1 MVKLPF
7 WAFFTYRFYRS
18 DENEKVLDVRFTGL
32 YKPYVPNKPSTK
44 GYKMMSEIYENA
56 EMIIEETIDYDIFE
70 PIADQSIID
79 SFNARM
85 REVA

>member
-1 MVKLPF
+1 
-7 WAFFTYRFYRS
+7 
-18 DENEKVLDVRFTGL
+18 
-32 YKPYVPNKPSTK
+32 
-44 GYKMMSEIYENA
+44 MMSEIYENA